1 MLWSDDTA
9 QASRG
14 AQLLEVLGLVKGPE
28 EVLELCELNGMRREE
43 MVQRQRERLLLVKAA
58 IAAKKKGKG
67 KKKGGVKRK

>member
-1 MLWSDDTA
+1 MLWSDDAA

-43 MVQRQRERLLLVKAA
+43 MVQRQRERLVLVKAA
-58 IAAKKKGKG
+58 LTKKKGKG
-67 KKKGGVKRK
+67 KKKGGAKRK